1 MELGVFKMNE
11 ITHDDVNQ
19 LKEKIGRK
27 VYRKKPIEIEA
38 YQMNEDF
45 QVKTLEGTMQGKKG
59 DYVIIGIRKELYICD
74 NEIFHSTY
82 DFVRTEEL

>member
-1 MELGVFKMNE
+1 MELGVFNVNE

-45 QVKTLEGTMQGKKG
+45 HVNTLEGVMKAKKG
-59 DYVIIGIRKELYICD
+59 DYVVIGIRGELYPC
-74 NEIFHSTY
+74 NEEIFHSTY